1 MEKILHYVLH
11 KSRKLIV
18 IFVMVFVGAI
28 AFVGSFFVK
37 RNRIIQIEDSITV
50 EAGQELNLKA
60 IDFFDTDEKNVEKII
75 FVIEE
80 VDIHTVGT
88 YKAEAKFGKQTFAIT
103 VNVEDTK
110 APMISFAQRYM
121 FTSNIANTDNIM
133 TMLENIYEV
142 SEFTVRL
149 IRFERKAGLKVM
161 DERAL
166 KVLTDEILLPSDT
179 NELLRLG
186 TSEIPEEEGIYRAVL
201 EVADIYGNAVYE
213 EIVLILDKTGAY
225 IEDVAD
231 KIIEVERKNIKNEPE
246 INPME
251 YVIIDNVDGK
261 IAAEAIQY
269 ELELKDEEKQEWII
283 HVYYIDRAGNES
295 RGDFLIT
302 VKEEKAEIEIGKM
315 QENIS
320 MKQSEKEIDDAIN
333 IESIQNNSGT
343 EQGEKNTQ
351 IEGIGNDLKE
361 KEPDN
366 SKNKNENEWR
376 PTDNENDI
384 SPWEQRVIDAGYGN
398 VVDFGDGSYGVL
410 THNDG
415 YVNGKRGGEI
425 LREYLA
431 VYGLVPQNVSGG
443 VIDED
448 DDWRWYIADNVCELN
463 NLGNDW

>member
-11 KSRKLIV
+11 KNRKLIV

-28 AFVGSFFVK
+28 AFVGCFFVK